1 VARRPVDELLG
12 EEEHEEAVAHAAPQ
26 LVEARALG
34 LEALQQFEPRGPRIA
49 VEAVEQPFP
58 GEVHAHPG

>member
-1 VARRPVDELLG
+1 MARRPVDQPLG
-12 EEEHEEAVAHAAPQ
+12 EEEHEQAVPHRAAQ

-34 LEALQQFEPRGPRIA
+34 LETLQQFEPRGPRIA

-58 GEVHAHPG
+58 AKPGAIGV

>member
-1 VARRPVDELLG
+1 MHG
-12 EEEHEEAVAHAAPQ
+12 APQ

-34 LEALQQFEPRGPRIA
+34 LEALQQFESRGPRIA